1 MNVYL
6 DNNILIEH
14 LDMLAGMGIMRGK
27 MKNRQTYQELPIL
40 LSSGKENVLFNVN
53 LPSYNTSGF

>member
-14 LDMLAGMGIMRGK
+14 LDMLAGMGDYEG
-27 MKNRQTYQELPIL
+27 ED
-40 LSSGKENVLFNVN
+40 EE
-53 LPSYNTSGF
+53 